1 MRRALMLS
9 ALLGAAGA
17 SGCVTA
23 AVSAA
28 AGVGAIMAQ
37 ERSVGAAIDDGAAA
51 TELRSRL
58 FALDARGFGDV
69 SIEVVEGR
77 LLLSGT
83 APTVDHRIDAERV
96 AWSIEQIQAVANE
109 IAVGQP
115 TSIWRTGLD
124 EVITAQVRAR
134 LVAARDVRALDV
146 NVETSQGTVYLMG
159 LARSEAVIQRAAEI
173 ASITPGV
180 QRVVSYMH
188 VREPR
193 QRLGPPVPA
202 AQIAESTAGSGVGV
216 GVGAGAG
223 AAGDVVGSP
232 LDLGPPRP

>member
-1 MRRALMLS
+1 MRGALILT
-9 ALLGAAGA
+9 ALIGAAGT

-23 AVSAA
+23 AVGAA

-58 FALDARGFGDV
+58 MALDARGFADV

-83 APTVDHRIDAERV
+83 APTVEHRIDAERI
-96 AWSIEQIQAVANE
+96 AWSIEQVQAVANE
-109 IAVGQP
+109 VVVGAP
-115 TSIWRTGLD
+115 TSLLRAGMD

-134 LVAARDVRALDV
+134 LVAARDVRAVDV
-146 NVETSQGTVYLMG
+146 NVETSQGTVYLLG
-159 LARSEAVIQRAAEI
+159 LARSEQEIQRAAEI

-188 VREPR
+188 VRAPR
-193 QRLGPPVPA
+193 ERLGPPVPVET
-202 AQIAESTAGSGVGV
+202 AQAPMGPGVGL
-216 GVGAGAG
+216 GAGTAAASGDG
-223 AAGDVVGSP
+223 AIGAP
-232 LDLGPPRP
+232 LDLNAPSR